1 MKTLLLLEG
10 KEDIN
15 VTGGLISIFFFSFRY
30 FSKKHPVVQI
40 LILSLLFSVYTI
52 SVGVFSCM
60 FEHLRVFKGF
70 KVIIFRGQAIMNF
83 MLFIL

>member
-15 VTGGLISIFFFSFRY
+15 VTGGLISILFFFRY
-30 FSKKHPVVQI
+30 FSKKHPVAQI

-52 SVGVFSCM
+52 SVSVFFCM

-70 KVIIFRGQAIMNF
+70 KLIIFRGQAIMNF